1 MENASASP
9 KTPRAEVRLL
19 GGFEVRVDG
28 RTVSG
33 FESQKVR
40 GLLAYLIVSRGT
52 FHGRERLAE
61 LFWPDHEPAAARS
74 SLRQALYNLRSTL
87 AQGTDWQPVAATH
100 QAVAFPRGPEVWV
113 DVEAFEDGLR
123 RGLPHVLDQAVQ
135 LYRGD
140 FLSGCPVRA
149 GEGLDGWIEGQQ
161 ERLREGAIQALRTL
175 ISHHRDRG
183 GPGGNRLAI
192 QHAQRLLALD
202 ALSEETHRELMG
214 LYSVSGRRGRAL
226 SQYEDLCHRLDREL
240 GVGPSEETHA
250 LYRAILREEQ
260 VAGERGE
267 GVEPV
272 GPIIPL
278 VGRDAELSAL
288 RRVWGAVQRG
298 AGAFT
303 LLEGE
308 PGAGKSRLAK
318 SFLSEAEKT
327 AGAVLLARCQGF
339 EPEVPYQPI
348 RDALRNGVRG
358 EGEETDAAG
367 LALAGAPAEL
377 VDEIARLLPELGRPD
392 MPVPPSGRRPDSTT
406 ARDRL
411 ADAVWQVLRRLTA
424 LSGRRSARPI
434 LMLLEDLHLADRTTL
449 GLLER
454 LLPRLAS
461 APVMILATAA
471 TGWRAEAIDPL
482 ARLRPES
489 QKNRAGVSQI
499 FLDRLD
505 DAAVCVIARRLMG
518 PGPSGA
524 GDLARL
530 YLRHAAG
537 LPLAIAELTNLLS
550 DEGVLVR
557 SAGGG
562 WTATSPLDRVRLPES
577 APLKEIIL
585 RRLSLLPTST
595 RRLVTLAAVLG
606 HGFDAVLLRE
616 VEREHMTVVEHA
628 IEVLLDR
635 WLVRHATSQWHATR
649 RESDIV
655 LWANGAR
662 RGAFEFSHE
671 IVRRTI
677 YDSLS
682 RTRRRVLHRQVAE
695 VVERRAG
702 ADRVDREA
710 VCELLAYHYARAG
723 AWDRTVAYLKMAS
736 DRALHLSAHL
746 SDELPPAPAPDFD
759 QQNRM

>member
-1 MENASASP
+1 MVKTSASP
-9 KTPRAEVRLL
+9 PLPRAEVRLL
-19 GGFEVRVDG
+19 GGFEVRMDG

-40 GLLAYLIVSRGT
+40 GLLAFLTVSRGT

-87 AQGTDWQPVAATH
+87 AQGGDWQPVEATH
-100 QAVAFPRGPEVWV
+100 QAVSFSRGPEVWV
-113 DVEAFEDGLR
+113 DVEAFEEGLR
-123 RGLPHVLDQAVQ
+123 SGLASTLDAAVQ

-140 FLSGCPVRA
+140 FLSGCPVRGGA
-149 GEGLDGWIEGQQ
+149 ELDAWIEEQQ

-175 ISHHRDRG
+175 IAHHRDRG
-183 GPGGNRLAI
+183 GPGAPGGHRLAI

-202 ALSEETHRELMG
+202 PLSEEAHRDLMS
-214 LYSVSGRRGRAL
+214 LYSTSGRRGRAL
-226 SQYEDLCHRLDREL
+226 SQYEELRHRLDREL
-240 GVGPSEETHA
+240 GVEPSAEMHA

-278 VGRDAELSAL
+278 VGRDAELSAV

-298 AGAFT
+298 AGAFA

-318 SFLSEAEKT
+318 SFLGEAEKT

-348 RDALRNGVRG
+348 RDALRNSVGS
-358 EGEETDAAG
+358 ESEETGAAA
-367 LALAGAPAEL
+367 LALAGAPEEL
-377 VDEIARLLPELGRPD
+377 VQEIARLLPELGRTE
-392 MPVPPSGRRPDSTT
+392 PSLRPGSESA

-411 ADAVWQVLRRLTA
+411 ADAVWQVLRRLSA
-424 LSGRRSARPI
+424 LSGRRSARPV
-434 LMLLEDLHLADRTTL
+434 LLLLEDLHLADRTTL

-471 TGWRAEAIDPL
+471 TGWRAEAVDPL
-482 ARLRPES
+482 AHLRT
-489 QKNRAGVSQI
+489 GVKQI
-499 FLDRLD
+499 FLERLAD
-505 DAAVCVIARRLMG
+505 DAVREIARRLVG
-518 PGPSGA
+518 PA
-524 GDLARL
+524 GSADLARL
-530 YLRHAAG
+530 FLRHAAG
-537 LPLAIAELTNLLS
+537 LPLAIAELTNLLA
-550 DEGVLVR
+550 DEGILVR

-562 WTATSPLDRVRLPES
+562 WAAASPLGRVRLPEG
-577 APLKEIIL
+577 APLKQIIL
-585 RRLSLLPTST
+585 RRIGLLPTSA

-606 HGFDAVLLRE
+606 HGFDAALLRE
-616 VEREHMTVVEHA
+616 VEREHPTVVECA
-628 IEVLLDR
+628 VEVLLDR
-635 WLVRHATSQWHATR
+635 WLVRHATGEWHASR
-649 RESDIV
+649 RESDKV

-682 RTRRRVLHRQVAE
+682 RTRRRILHRQVAE
-695 VVERRAG
+695 VLERRAG
-702 ADRVDREA
+702 ADRVNREA
-710 VCELLAYHYARAG
+710 VCELLAYHYAHAG

-736 DRALHLSAHL
+736 DRALHLSV
-746 SDELPPAPAPDFD
+746 EVPPAPSSAFD
-759 QQNRM
+759 QQTRM

>member
-1 MENASASP
+1 MERASASP

-40 GLLAYLIVSRGT
+40 GLLAYLIASRGIA
-52 FHGRERLAE
+52 HGRERLAE

-87 AQGTDWQPVAATH
+87 APPNPDNRDWQPVVATH
-100 QAVAFPRGPEVWV
+100 QAVAFSRGPEVGV
-113 DVEAFEDGLR
+113 DVEAFEEGLR
-123 RGLPHVLDQAVQ
+123 RGPQALESAVQ

-149 GEGLDGWIEGQQ
+149 GEELDGWIEGQQ

-175 ISHHRDRG
+175 VSHHRDRG

-192 QHAQRLLALD
+192 QHAQRLLELD
-202 ALSEETHRELMG
+202 ALSEETHRELMA

-240 GVGPSEETHA
+240 GVEPSEETHA
-250 LYRAILREEQ
+250 LYRAILQEEK

-272 GPIIPL
+272 GPVIPL

-318 SFLSEAEKT
+318 SFLSEGVA
-327 AGAVLLARCQGF
+327 AGARGAVLLARCQGF

-367 LALAGAPAEL
+367 LALTGAPAEL

-392 MPVPPSGRRPDSTT
+392 MPVPPSGDAE

-411 ADAVWQVLRRLTA
+411 ADAVWQVLRRLSA
-424 LSGRRSARPI
+424 LSGRRSARPV

-471 TGWRAEAIDPL
+471 TGWRAEAVDPL
-482 ARLRPES
+482 ARRRPES
-489 QKNRAGVSQI
+489 RKDRAGVSQI

-505 DAAVCVIARRLMG
+505 DAAVREIARRLMG
-518 PGPSGA
+518 PSGS

-577 APLKEIIL
+577 APLKEIVL

-606 HGFDAVLLRE
+606 HGFDAALLRE

-649 RESDIV
+649 RPSPPPLSISKPECKRFPA
-655 LWANGAR
+655 LR
-662 RGAFEFSHE
+662 
-671 IVRRTI
+671 
-677 YDSLS
+677 SL
-682 RTRRRVLHRQVAE
+682 RLLTK
-695 VVERRAG
+695 RA
-702 ADRVDREA
+702 V
-710 VCELLAYHYARAG
+710 
-723 AWDRTVAYLKMAS
+723 S
-736 DRALHLSAHL
+736 
-746 SDELPPAPAPDFD
+746 
-759 QQNRM
+759 

>member
-1 MENASASP
+1 MESAAASL
-9 KTPRAEVRLL
+9 KTPKVEVRLL
-19 GGFEVRVDG
+19 GGFEVRVNG
-28 RTVSG
+28 RPVSG

-40 GLLAYLIVSRGT
+40 GLLAYLVASRGT
-52 FHGRERLAE
+52 SHSRERLAE
-61 LFWPDHEPAAARS
+61 LFWPDSEPDAARS

-87 AQGTDWQPVAATH
+87 VHEVDWQPVVSTR
-100 QAVAFPRGPEVWV
+100 QAVTFSRDPGVWL
-113 DVEAFEDGLR
+113 DVEAFEDGLH
-123 RGLPHVLDQAVQ
+123 RGWLDQAVQ

-140 FLSGCPVRA
+140 FLYGCPVP
-149 GEGLDGWIEGQQ
+149 GSSELEDWIEEQQ
-161 ERLREGAIQALRTL
+161 ERLREGVIQALRTL
-175 ISHHRDRG
+175 ISHYRDRG
-183 GPGGNRLAI
+183 GYRLAI

-202 ALSEETHRELMG
+202 VVSEDAHRQLMA

-226 SQYEDLCHRLDREL
+226 SQYEDLRHRLDREL
-240 GVGPSEETHA
+240 GVEPSEETHA

-267 GVEPV
+267 GMEPV
-272 GPIIPL
+272 GPLMPL

-298 AGAFT
+298 TGAFT

-308 PGAGKSRLAK
+308 PGVGKSRLAK
-318 SFLSEAEKT
+318 SFLSEAEKS

-348 RDALRNGVRG
+348 RDALRNDVGG
-358 EGEETDAAG
+358 NSEQTDAAS

-377 VDEIARLLPELGRPD
+377 VAEIARLLPELSRPD
-392 MPVPPSGRRPDSTT
+392 LPPRTPGPDAA

-411 ADAVWQVLRRLTA
+411 ADAVWQVLRRLTS
-424 LSGRRSARPI
+424 LSGRRSARP
-434 LMLLEDLHLADRTTL
+434 LLVLLEDLHLADRTTL

-471 TGWRAEAIDPL
+471 TGGRAEAVDPL

-489 QKNRAGVSQI
+489 QKGRSEVSQI

-505 DAAVCVIARRLMG
+505 DAAVRQIARRLMG
-518 PGPSGA
+518 PSES

-530 YLRHAAG
+530 YLRYAAG

-606 HGFDAVLLRE
+606 HGFDAELLRE
-616 VEREHMTVVEHA
+616 VEREHTMVVEHA
-628 IEVLLDR
+628 IGVLLDR
-635 WLVRHATSQWHATR
+635 WLVRHATSQWHASR

-695 VVERRAG
+695 VLERRAG
-702 ADRVDREA
+702 EDREA
-710 VCELLAYHYARAG
+710 VCELLAYHYAHAG

-736 DRALHLSAHL
+736 DRALHLSV
-746 SDELPPAPAPDFD
+746 EVPPTPAPDLE

>member
-1 MENASASP
+1 MVKTSASP
-9 KTPRAEVRLL
+9 TPPRAEVRLL

-40 GLLAYLIVSRGT
+40 GLLAFLAVSRGT

-87 AQGTDWQPVAATH
+87 AQGTGWQPIVATH
-100 QAVAFPRGPEVWV
+100 QAVSLDRGPEVWV
-113 DVEAFEDGLR
+113 DVEAFEEGLR
-123 RGLPHVLDQAVQ
+123 RRSTETLDASVQ

-140 FLSGCPVRA
+140 FLSGCPVRG
-149 GEGLDGWIEGQQ
+149 GEELDTWIEEQQ
-161 ERLREGAIQALRTL
+161 ERLREGAIQALRAL
-175 ISHHRDRG
+175 IDHHRDRG
-183 GPGGNRLAI
+183 GPGAAGGYRLAI

-202 ALSEETHRELMG
+202 PLAEEAHRELMS
-214 LYSVSGRRGRAL
+214 LYGASGRRGRAL
-226 SQYEDLCHRLDREL
+226 SQFEELRHRLDREL
-240 GVGPSEETHA
+240 GVEPSAETHA

-278 VGRDAELSAL
+278 VGRDAELSAV
-288 RRVWGAVQRG
+288 RRAWGAVQRG
-298 AGAFT
+298 TGAFT

-308 PGAGKSRLAK
+308 PGAGKSRIAK
-318 SFLSEAEKT
+318 SFLDEAETT

-348 RDALRNGVRG
+348 RDALRNSVGG
-358 EGEETDAAG
+358 GDGEETGAAA
-367 LALAGAPAEL
+367 LALAGAPDEL
-377 VDEIARLLPELGRPD
+377 VQEIARLLPELGRPD
-392 MPVPPSGRRPDSTT
+392 LPTLPGGDAA

-411 ADAVWQVLRRLTA
+411 ADAVWQVLRRLCA
-424 LSGRRSARPI
+424 LSGRRSARPV
-434 LMLLEDLHLADRTTL
+434 LLLLEDLHLAGRTTL

-471 TGWRAEAIDPL
+471 TGWRAEAVDPL
-482 ARLRPES
+482 AHLRS
-489 QKNRAGVSQI
+489 GVKQI
-499 FLDRLD
+499 HLERLD
-505 DAAVCVIARRLMG
+505 DDAVREIARRLVG
-518 PGPSGA
+518 PAES

-530 YLRHAAG
+530 FLRHAAG
-537 LPLAIAELTNLLS
+537 LPLAIAELTNLLA
-550 DEGVLVR
+550 DEGILVR

-562 WTATSPLDRVRLPES
+562 WTAASPLGRVRLPEE
-577 APLKEIIL
+577 APVRDIIL
-585 RRLSLLPTST
+585 RRIGLLPTSA

-606 HGFDAVLLRE
+606 HGFDAALLRE
-616 VEREHMTVVEHA
+616 VEREHPTVVECA
-628 IEVLLDR
+628 VEVLLDR
-635 WLVRHATSQWHATR
+635 WLVRHATSEWHASR
-649 RESDIV
+649 RESDKV

-671 IVRRTI
+671 TVRRTI

-695 VVERRAG
+695 VLERRAG
-702 ADRVDREA
+702 DDPVDREA
-710 VCELLAYHYARAG
+710 VCELLAYHYAHAG

-736 DRALHLSAHL
+736 DRALHLSV
-746 SDELPPAPAPDFD
+746 EVPPASAPAFD
-759 QQNRM
+759 HQPRM

>member
-1 MENASASP
+1 MESAAASP

-28 RTVSG
+28 RTASG

-40 GLLAYLIVSRGT
+40 GLLAYLAVSRGT

-87 AQGTDWQPVAATH
+87 AQGTEWQPIEATH
-100 QAVAFPRGPEVWV
+100 QAVSFSPGPEVWV
-113 DVEAFEDGLR
+113 DVEAFEEGLR
-123 RGLPHVLDQAVQ
+123 RGQASSLDAAVQ

-149 GEGLDGWIEGQQ
+149 GEELDGWIAEQQ
-161 ERLREGAIQALRTL
+161 ERLREGAVQALRTL
-175 ISHHRDRG
+175 IAHHRERG
-183 GPGGNRLAI
+183 GPGGHRLAI

-202 ALSEETHRELMG
+202 PLSEEAHRELMS
-214 LYSVSGRRGRAL
+214 LYSLSGRRGRAL
-226 SQYEDLCHRLDREL
+226 SQYEDLRHRLDRDL
-240 GVGPSEETHA
+240 GVEPSAETHA

-278 VGRDAELSAL
+278 VGRDAELLAL

-298 AGAFT
+298 AGAFA

-318 SFLSEAEKT
+318 SFLDEAETT

-348 RDALRNGVRG
+348 RDALRNSV
-358 EGEETDAAG
+358 GEEMDAAG

-377 VDEIARLLPELGRPD
+377 VGEIARLLPELG
-392 MPVPPSGRRPDSTT
+392 VSGLPTGPGQEAA

-424 LSGRRSARPI
+424 LSGRRSARPV
-434 LMLLEDLHLADRTTL
+434 LFLLEDLHLADRTTL

-454 LLPRLAS
+454 LLPRLAA

-471 TGWRAEAIDPL
+471 TGWRAEAVDPL
-482 ARLRPES
+482 AHLRP
-489 QKNRAGVSQI
+489 GVKQI
-499 FLDRLD
+499 FLERLD
-505 DAAVCVIARRLMG
+505 DDSVRQVAGRLVG
-518 PGPSGA
+518 PAEA
-524 GDLARL
+524 GNLARL
-530 YLRHAAG
+530 FLRHAAG
-537 LPLAIAELTNLLS
+537 LPLAIAELTNLLA

-562 WTATSPLDRVRLPES
+562 WTAVSPLDRVKLAED
-577 APLKEIIL
+577 APVREIIL
-585 RRLSLLPTST
+585 RRIGLLPTST

-606 HGFDAVLLRE
+606 HGFDAALLRE
-616 VEREHMTVVEHA
+616 VEREHATVVEHG

-635 WLVRHATSQWHATR
+635 WIVRHATSEWHASR
-649 RESDIV
+649 RESDKV

-671 IVRRTI
+671 IVRRTV

-682 RTRRRVLHRQVAE
+682 RSRRRILHRQVAE
-695 VVERRAG
+695 VLERRAG

-736 DRALHLSAHL
+736 DRALHLAV
-746 SDELPPAPAPDFD
+746 ELPAAAFD
-759 QQNRM
+759 QETRM

>member
-1 MENASASP
+1 MESAEASP
-9 KTPRAEVRLL
+9 KTPRVEVRLL

-61 LFWPDHEPAAARS
+61 LFWPDHEPAAARG

-87 AQGTDWQPVAATH
+87 TQGSDWHPVVATH
-100 QAVAFPRGPEVWV
+100 QAVSFAHGPEVWV

-123 RGLPHVLDQAVQ
+123 RGLSDPHVLDPAIQ

-140 FLSGCPVRA
+140 FLSGCPVRG
-149 GEGLDGWIEGQQ
+149 GEDLDGWIEEQQ
-161 ERLREGAIQALRTL
+161 ERLREAAIQALRTL
-175 ISHHRDRG
+175 IAHHRDRG
-183 GPGGNRLAI
+183 GHRLAI
-192 QHAQRLLALD
+192 QHAQRLLTLD
-202 ALSEETHRELMG
+202 ALSEETHRELMS

-226 SQYEDLCHRLDREL
+226 SQYEDLRHRLHREL
-240 GVGPSEETHA
+240 GVEPSAETHA

-298 AGAFT
+298 TGAFA

-318 SFLSEAEKT
+318 SFLDEAETT

-348 RDALRNGVRG
+348 RDALRNSV
-358 EGEETDAAG
+358 GEEMDAAG

-377 VDEIARLLPELGRPD
+377 VAEIARLLPELGRPD
-392 MPVPPSGRRPDSTT
+392 LPAVRNGDAE

-424 LSGRRSARPI
+424 LSGRRAARPV
-434 LMLLEDLHLADRTTL
+434 LLLLEDLHLADRTTL

-471 TGWRAEAIDPL
+471 TGWRAEAVDPL
-482 ARLRPES
+482 AHLRP
-489 QKNRAGVSQI
+489 GVRQI
-499 FLDRLD
+499 FLERLD
-505 DAAVCVIARRLMG
+505 DEAVRQVARRLV
-518 PGPSGA
+518 GA
-524 GDLARL
+524 PESAGLARL
-530 YLRHAAG
+530 FLRHAAG
-537 LPLAIAELTNLLS
+537 LPLAIAELTNLLA
-550 DEGVLVR
+550 DEGILVR

-562 WTATSPLDRVRLPES
+562 WTATSPLDRVRLPEG
-577 APLKEIIL
+577 APLREIIL
-585 RRLSLLPTST
+585 RRISLLPTST
-595 RRLVTLAAVLG
+595 RRLATLAAVLG
-606 HGFDAVLLRE
+606 HGFDAALLRE
-616 VEREHMTVVEHA
+616 VEREHATVVECA
-628 IEVLLDR
+628 VEVLLDR
-635 WLVRHATSQWHATR
+635 WLVRHATSEWHASR
-649 RESDIV
+649 RESDKV

-682 RTRRRVLHRQVAE
+682 RTRRRILHRQVAE
-695 VVERRAG
+695 VLERRAG
-702 ADRVDREA
+702 AAAEDREA

-736 DRALHLSAHL
+736 DRALHLAV
-746 SDELPPAPAPDFD
+746 DVPPAPAFD
-759 QQNRM
+759 LDPQNRM